1 MLAYTRQ
8 QEESDERKQER
19 LTWLRDRQSKL
30 KELLRNESLVT
41 EVELKK
47 LRTNG
52 RDNSNTLDAM
62 KSRAENL
69 KSAREED
76 RKKLAEQKLY
86 ENWRINNPEIREIE
100 SKKHQDFV
108 VEKWKEQQKEKQDL
122 IQMLNEQDNEYV
134 KYLELERQKQQDLD
148 LELQRLKLNREIE
161 LKEILKQQMIE
172 LKQREYETEVINR
185 EEADLM
191 NENLQIMKLQE
202 EREKMTNLESKQEYG
217 RQLLR
222 QHKAKLRKRAKEVQ
236 EELELDLKILKLIND
251 TQDKQRHVESAKR
264 LKAKADAEKMLMV
277 LHEQLRLE
285 KQREAELESMF
296 QDEAAKEWEKRNAQW
311 ERESQAR
318 QALMKQVL
326 EERQNQIN
334 EKFDLLNEKK
344 VESLRKREE
353 LLKDM
358 EQTQLLAMRER
369 EKLEQAKIERRQ
381 DFESQLTTRKETLF
395 EQDILENVDNYEQ
408 DQIKKESYEKFLHE
422 EKKKANDAKFEP
434 KVKNIYLLYFSHNI
448 LISLFYFFSHLV
460 EKKLHGI
467 KNERTKIKIE
477 KMINSKIIKKISHHF
492 ICFK

>member
-1 MLAYTRQ
+1 MLAYTKQ

-19 LTWLRDRQSKL
+19 LKWIRERQSKL
-30 KELLRNESLVT
+30 KELLRNENLSI
-41 EVELKK
+41 EVELKN

-52 RDNSNTLDAM
+52 RENSNTLDVM
-62 KSRAENL
+62 KMRADNL
-69 KSAREED
+69 KSAREDD

-185 EEADLM
+185 EETELM

-202 EREKMTNLESKQEYG
+202 EREKMISIESRQEYG

-296 QDEAAKEWEKRNAQW
+296 QDEAAKEWDKRNAQW
-311 ERESQAR
+311 ERECQAR

-344 VESLRKREE
+344 VESIRKREE

-358 EQTQLLAMRER
+358 EQTQLLAIRER

-381 DFESQLTTRKETLF
+381 DIESQLTSRKETLF
-395 EQDILENVDNYEQ
+395 EQDILENVGNYEQ
-408 DQIKKESYEKFLHE
+408 EQIKKESYEKFLNE

-434 KVKNIYLLYFSHNI
+434 KVTS
-448 LISLFYFFSHLV
+448 
-460 EKKLHGI
+460 
-467 KNERTKIKIE
+467 
-477 KMINSKIIKKISHHF
+477 
-492 ICFK
+492 

>member
-8 QEESDERKQER
+8 QDESDEKKQER
-19 LTWLRDRQSKL
+19 IKWIRDRQSKL
-30 KELLRNESLVT
+30 KELLRNESMSIET
-41 EVELKK
+41 ELKN

-52 RDNSNTLDAM
+52 RDNSNTLDVM

-108 VEKWKEQQKEKQDL
+108 VEKWREQQKEKQDL

-148 LELQRLKLNREIE
+148 VELQRLKLNREIE

-185 EEADLM
+185 EEAELM
-191 NENLQIMKLQE
+191 NENLQMRKLQE
-202 EREKMTNLESKQEYG
+202 EREKMTNIESRQEYG

-358 EQTQLLAMRER
+358 EQTQLLAIRER
-369 EKLEQAKIERRQ
+369 EKLEQAKLERRH
-381 DFESQLTTRKETLF
+381 DIENQLTSRKETLF
-395 EQDILENVDNYEQ
+395 EQDILENVGNYEQ
-408 DQIKKESYEKFLHE
+408 DQIKKESYEKFLNE
-422 EKKKANDAKFEP
+422 EKKKANDTKFEP
-434 KVKNIYLLYFSHNI
+434 KVKR
-448 LISLFYFFSHLV
+448 
-460 EKKLHGI
+460 K
-467 KNERTKIKIE
+467 
-477 KMINSKIIKKISHHF
+477 
-492 ICFK
+492 

>member
-8 QEESDERKQER
+8 QDESDEKKQER
-19 LTWLRDRQSKL
+19 IKWIRDRQSKL
-30 KELLRNESLVT
+30 KELLRNESMSIET
-41 EVELKK
+41 ELKN

-52 RDNSNTLDAM
+52 RDNSNTLDVM

-108 VEKWKEQQKEKQDL
+108 VEKWREQQKEKQDL

-148 LELQRLKLNREIE
+148 VELQRLKLNREIE

-185 EEADLM
+185 EEAELM
-191 NENLQIMKLQE
+191 NENLQMRKLQE
-202 EREKMTNLESKQEYG
+202 EREKMTNIESRQEYG

-358 EQTQLLAMRER
+358 EQTQLLAIRER
-369 EKLEQAKIERRQ
+369 EKLEQAKLERRH
-381 DFESQLTTRKETLF
+381 DIENQLTSRKEALF
-395 EQDILENVDNYEQ
+395 EQDILENVGNYEQ
-408 DQIKKESYEKFLHE
+408 DQIKKESYEKFLNE
-422 EKKKANDAKFEP
+422 EKKKANDTKFEP
-434 KVKNIYLLYFSHNI
+434 KVKR
-448 LISLFYFFSHLV
+448 
-460 EKKLHGI
+460 K
-467 KNERTKIKIE
+467 
-477 KMINSKIIKKISHHF
+477 
-492 ICFK
+492 

>member
-8 QEESDERKQER
+8 QDESDEKKQER
-19 LTWLRDRQSKL
+19 IKWIRDRQSKL
-30 KELLRNESLVT
+30 KELLRNESMSIET
-41 EVELKK
+41 ELKN

-52 RDNSNTLDAM
+52 RDNSNTLDVM

-108 VEKWKEQQKEKQDL
+108 VEKWREQQKEKQDL

-148 LELQRLKLNREIE
+148 VELQRLKLNREIE

-185 EEADLM
+185 EEAELM
-191 NENLQIMKLQE
+191 NENLQMRKLQE
-202 EREKMTNLESKQEYG
+202 EREKMTNIESRQEYG

-358 EQTQLLAMRER
+358 EQTQLLAIRER
-369 EKLEQAKIERRQ
+369 EKLEQAKLERRH
-381 DFESQLTTRKETLF
+381 DIESQLTSRKEALF
-395 EQDILENVDNYEQ
+395 EQDILENVGNYEQ
-408 DQIKKESYEKFLHE
+408 DQIKKESYEKFLNE
-422 EKKKANDAKFEP
+422 EKKKANDTKFEP
-434 KVKNIYLLYFSHNI
+434 KVKR
-448 LISLFYFFSHLV
+448 
-460 EKKLHGI
+460 K
-467 KNERTKIKIE
+467 
-477 KMINSKIIKKISHHF
+477 
-492 ICFK
+492 